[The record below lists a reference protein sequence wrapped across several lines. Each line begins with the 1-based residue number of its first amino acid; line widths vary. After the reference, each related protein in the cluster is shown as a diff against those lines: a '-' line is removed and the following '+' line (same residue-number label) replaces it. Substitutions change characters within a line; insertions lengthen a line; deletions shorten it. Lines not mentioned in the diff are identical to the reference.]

1 MTDDAIGEYT
11 YLRYD
16 HPDEVYR
23 PYDARFP
30 AVARRVAKLIGERM
44 PAARVEHI
52 GSTAIPGCAGKGIV
66 DLTLVYAPGQLVA
79 ARDTLD
85 GLGFQR
91 QVGLDP
97 FPEERPMR
105 VGTLEHDGATFRLHV
120 HVVASDA
127 PEVTEHMRF
136 RDRLCADPALVEE
149 YMASKRAALSNGGV
163 NNIDYN
169 LAKEPFMH
177 RVIGRRSASGGA
189 Q

>member
-1 MTDDAIGEYT
+1 MGGVIGEYT

-16 HPDEVYR
+16 HPEEVYR
-23 PYDARFP
+23 PYDERFP
-30 AVARRVAKLIGERM
+30 AVARRVADLISERM
-44 PAARVEHI
+44 PDARVEHI

-66 DLTLVYAPGQLVA
+66 DLMLVYEPGRLLP
-79 ARDTLD
+79 ARDALD

-91 QVGLDP
+91 QVGVDP

-105 VGTLEHDGATFRLHV
+105 VGTVEHDGATYRLHV
-120 HVVASDA
+120 HVVVSDA
-127 PEVTEHMRF
+127 PEVVDQLRF
-136 RDRLCADPALVEE
+136 RDRLCADPALIEE

-169 LAKEPFMH
+169 RAKEPFMH
-177 RVIGRRSASGGA
+177 RVMGPAGGGA